1 MPFFSIIVPVYR
13 VEQYLHQCIE
23 SVLAQTFK
31 DYELILIDDGSP
43 DNSPQICDEY
53 RAEHAQIRVIHQ
65 KNKGLSAARNK
76 GMMLAEGKYV
86 MFLDSDDF
94 WDDIYALDHLYKNLY
109 DSKIDIL
116 IMNSKKFYQNINK
129 YSAEKHHYE
138 KVKKY
143 GMRQLLERNLY
154 VACAWDKIIKR
165 EFLRTNKL
173 KFVEGQLSED
183 VEWCARLLLCD
194 PQMDYINESFY
205 CYRQQNSLSITSNV
219 GIRNLQNIADIIIK
233 YSFYIEYNEVLAHY
247 LAQQYVL
254 WLAVSNLATEPEIK
268 ELNHKMKKY
277 WWLLK
282 YDWYPYVKKVNT
294 FKFVGFNGIKFLL
307 KIYWKIKRG

>member
-129 YSAEKHHYE
+129 YSAEKHHYQ

-194 PQMDYINESFY
+194 P
-205 CYRQQNSLSITSNV
+205 
-219 GIRNLQNIADIIIK
+219 
-233 YSFYIEYNEVLAHY
+233 
-247 LAQQYVL
+247 
-254 WLAVSNLATEPEIK
+254 
-268 ELNHKMKKY
+268 
-277 WWLLK
+277 
-282 YDWYPYVKKVNT
+282 
-294 FKFVGFNGIKFLL
+294 
-307 KIYWKIKRG
+307 

>member
-53 RAEHAQIRVIHQ
+53 EAEHAQIRVFHQ
-65 KNKGLSAARNK
+65 KNRGLSAARNK
-76 GMMLAEGKYV
+76 GMTLAEGKYI

-94 WDDIYALDHLYKNLY
+94 WDDIDALDHLYKNLY
-109 DSKIDIL
+109 DSKVDIL
-116 IMNSKKFYQNINK
+116 IMNSKKFYQNTNK
-129 YSAEKHHYE
+129 YSVEKHHYDIE
-138 KVKKY
+138 KNY
-143 GMRQLLERNLY
+143 GMRQLLQRNLY

-165 EFLRTNKL
+165 EFLRGNKL
-173 KFVEGQLSED
+173 KFVEDQLSED
-183 VEWCARLLLCD
+183 VEWCAKLLLCD
-194 PQMDYINESFY
+194 PQVDYINESFY

-219 GIRNLQNIADIIIK
+219 GIRNLQNIADVIIK
-233 YSFYIEYNEVLAHY
+233 YSFYIEDNDALAHY

-254 WLAVSNLATEPEIK
+254 WITISNLVSGLEIK
-268 ELNHKMKKY
+268 ELNQKMKKY

-282 YDWYPYVKKVNT
+282 YDWYPHVKKVNAL
-294 FKFVGFNGIKFLL
+294 KFVGFNRIKFLL